1 MCGIAAW
8 IKKSHS
14 YSLDNDTLKSA
25 ANTIQHRGPDR
36 SKTLLLNEARLDFHR
51 LCINGIDES
60 SDQPFST
67 QSDWHLICNG
77 EIYNYKMLSECHPIQ
92 SNSDCEVIIRMLDG
106 GMNVGDIAASLDGVF
121 AFFAVNPTAKK
132 AVAARDLYGVRG
144 LYYADHPNLSF
155 AIASELKALHSAK
168 CTNIKP
174 FQPNTWLEID
184 YSNLTDIQMQW
195 GHFNHPFLPKY
206 YRSVFTNENRCIR
219 AIQQTLKAAVKKRI
233 MSDRLPI
240 GCFLSGGFDSSIVA
254 ALLVEQLN
262 NPKDLHTFSIG
273 MKGGTDLKFAKEV
286 AEHLGTTH
294 HEVVVTEKEMLDAL
308 PHALQSMET
317 FDTTTVRAGTGMWLL
332 SQWIAKHSDVRVIF
346 SGEGA
351 DELSGSYL
359 YFRMAP
365 SAEAYH
371 NECLRLCKDLHRFD
385 VLRADQSTASAGLE
399 VRVPFLDKA
408 FTNLYLHVDPEL
420 RRPRDI
426 SGKQIEKYL
435 LRKSFEHY
443 LPSSVAWRIKEAF
456 SDGVSSNTK
465 SWFEIIQDHVSTLDV
480 QSESYEYLPPM
491 IPESQ
496 WYRKVFQ
503 DLYPGCEN
511 VIPYYWLPLWS
522 GDVQDPSARV
532 LSTYDAK

>member
-8 IKKSHS
+8 IKKSQE
-14 YSLDNDTLKSA
+14 YSLDNATLNAAAKS
-25 ANTIQHRGPDR
+25 IQHRGPDR
-36 SKTLLLNEARLDFHR
+36 SKTLLLKNTRLDFHR
-51 LCINGIDES
+51 LCINGINEL

-67 QSDWHLICNG
+67 TSDWHFICNG

-92 SNSDCEVIIRMLDG
+92 SNSDCEVIIRMLDS
-106 GMNVGDIAASLDGVF
+106 GMSVKEVAGSLDGVF
-121 AFFAVNPTAKK
+121 AFFAVNPTLKK
-132 AVAARDLYGVRG
+132 AVAARDLFGVRG
-144 LYYADHPNLSF
+144 LYYAEHPELSF
-155 AIASELKALHSAK
+155 AIASELKALKKAD

-174 FQPNTWLEID
+174 FEPNTWVEIN
-184 YSNLTDIQMQW
+184 YSNLSDIQMQW
-195 GHFNHPFLPKY
+195 GNFNNPFLPKF
-206 YRSVFTNENRCIR
+206 YRTVFTNEERCIR
-219 AIQQTLKAAVKKRI
+219 AIQQTLKAAVKKRM

-254 ALLVEQLN
+254 ALLVDQLE

-273 MKGGTDLKFAKEV
+273 MEGGTDLIYAKEV

-294 HEVVVTEKEMLDAL
+294 HEVVVTEQEMLDAL
-308 PHALQSMET
+308 PCALQSMET
-317 FDTTTVRAGTGMWLL
+317 FDTTTVRAGTGMFLL

-408 FTNLYLHVDPEL
+408 FTNFYLHVDPEL
-420 RRPRDI
+420 RRPRNI

-435 LRKSFEHY
+435 LRKSFEDY

-456 SDGVSSNTK
+456 SDGVSSKTK
-465 SWFEIIQDHVSTLDV
+465 SWFEIIQDHVSSLEIKNQV
-480 QSESYEYLPPM
+480 YEYLPPA
-491 IPESQ
+491 IPESK
-496 WYRKVFQ
+496 WYRELFQ
-503 DLYPGCEN
+503 KFYPKCDR

-532 LSTYDAK
+532 LSTYDVK